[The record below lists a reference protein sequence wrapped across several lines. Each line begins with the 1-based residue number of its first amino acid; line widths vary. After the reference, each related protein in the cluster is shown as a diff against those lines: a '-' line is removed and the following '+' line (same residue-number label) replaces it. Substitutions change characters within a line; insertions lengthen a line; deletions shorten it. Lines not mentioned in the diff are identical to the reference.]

1 MDWLATA
8 QDVVS
13 MLSGSGNGWAG
24 QLQAA
29 SWKDVPFHVDTSDI
43 TAGDNVVLRE
53 YPFQDLPTVFRMGEG
68 AEEIKF
74 SAYVIGKDYQAQ
86 RDALRQALTGEG
98 VLIHPT
104 SGAVRCWVNGKY
116 TVREAPTTEG
126 GMARFDLTFVRA
138 EPRRYPRAV
147 TNTADSLLS
156 AALEM
161 AKSAMD
167 LFAAVWSLRGQ
178 QGWVVQRLLDRF
190 GGGLGEVWR
199 FLSPLLAGGGDWAAG
214 VSGQWQMLGGNLE
227 TLANTPQALAAAV
240 GELMAVPADLEA
252 LFESGAAKQDTW
264 LTAYEWVF
272 DLPSRIPQR
281 DFETVRQPDSST
293 GMMGLAM
300 YGEGN
305 AGSLLTD
312 SAVRQELGRIGDAGD
327 LFLQCLGT
335 AALAQ
340 VCAAAQWEDTTAALD
355 MRRRL
360 HAHCLALLQQ
370 ANMAPA
376 ELPGSDWYTA
386 CMRMHTAI
394 LDDFAAR
401 SNISQQ
407 HTTVTLQTWTPVWK
421 LSYDLYGSADY
432 ADEILAANPV
442 IKHPL
447 LVPPGKPLRVVK
459 R

>member
-199 FLSPLLAGGGDWAAG
+199 FLSPLPNA
-214 VSGQWQMLGGNLE
+214 VS
-227 TLANTPQALAAAV
+227 
-240 GELMAVPADLEA
+240 
-252 LFESGAAKQDTW
+252 
-264 LTAYEWVF
+264 
-272 DLPSRIPQR
+272 
-281 DFETVRQPDSST
+281 
-293 GMMGLAM
+293 
-300 YGEGN
+300 
-305 AGSLLTD
+305 
-312 SAVRQELGRIGDAGD
+312 
-327 LFLQCLGT
+327 
-335 AALAQ
+335 
-340 VCAAAQWEDTTAALD
+340 
-355 MRRRL
+355 
-360 HAHCLALLQQ
+360 
-370 ANMAPA
+370 AP
-376 ELPGSDWYTA
+376 
-386 CMRMHTAI
+386 
-394 LDDFAAR
+394 
-401 SNISQQ
+401 
-407 HTTVTLQTWTPVWK
+407 V
-421 LSYDLYGSADY
+421 
-432 ADEILAANPV
+432 
-442 IKHPL
+442 
-447 LVPPGKPLRVVK
+447 
-459 R
+459 